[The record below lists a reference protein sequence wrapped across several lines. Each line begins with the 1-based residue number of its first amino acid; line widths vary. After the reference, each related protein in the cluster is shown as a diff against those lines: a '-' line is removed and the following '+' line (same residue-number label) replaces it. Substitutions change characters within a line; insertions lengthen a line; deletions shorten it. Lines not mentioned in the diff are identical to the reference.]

1 MRCWL
6 LLGGL
11 VHDEF
16 GIELEQAYRIEQY
29 QLRELCG
36 FYITPFPIY
45 YSVVTY
51 FSVFVECQ
59 YIFEDKQRYMF
70 YQSH

>member
-36 FYITPFPIY
+36 FYITPFPIDLLQRCD
-45 YSVVTY
+45 
-51 FSVFVECQ
+51 VFFGLRRMSI
-59 YIFEDKQRYMF
+59 YIRR
-70 YQSH
+70 